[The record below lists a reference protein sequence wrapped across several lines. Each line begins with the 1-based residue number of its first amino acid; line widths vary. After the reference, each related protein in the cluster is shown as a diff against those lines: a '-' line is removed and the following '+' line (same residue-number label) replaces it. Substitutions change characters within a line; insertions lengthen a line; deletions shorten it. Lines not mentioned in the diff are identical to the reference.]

1 MNRLLHSLLVFGFLG
16 AVAAA
21 AGAEPAPASP
31 DSTLQIPGGAE
42 GAVFRDM
49 TVEGEDRIQIEFDR
63 PALELG
69 LDPREAPGLDWD
81 DEHAILE
88 RSAPDLMA
96 MFLHESAFGKSPFTG
111 CPWLSAQTTGPV
123 ARFHPQVKGVERWT
137 LTVANSRGETMA
149 VFQGKGNVPD
159 EITWDG
165 RNLEGR
171 PVPPDLT
178 YSYVFEAY
186 DKAGNKR
193 NFVGDGFQLRPYRMQ
208 GEGESGESVMSF
220 SASALQ
226 GGSSPEKPSLILIE
240 TATWLNQEGA
250 LENPL
255 RIEATAR
262 SYELAQA
269 LAERV
274 AGELRPLLLG
284 NPDRAQVLATVEA
297 DAPDQGRVTVTATR

>member
-1 MNRLLHSLLVFGFLG
+1 MNRIVHSILVVGCVG
-16 AVAAA
+16 AAASA

-31 DSTLQIPGGAE
+31 DSTMQIPGGAE

-63 PALELG
+63 PVLELG

-88 RSAPDLMA
+88 RGAPDLMA
-96 MFLHESAFGKSPFTG
+96 MFLGESAFEKTPFTG

-123 ARFHPQVKGVERWT
+123 ARFRPQVKGVERWT

-149 VFQGKGNVPD
+149 VFQGKGKVPD
-159 EITWDG
+159 EIAWDG
-165 RNLEGR
+165 RDLEGR

-208 GEGESGESVMSF
+208 GEGESVMAF
-220 SASALQ
+220 PASALQ
-226 GGSSPEKPSLILIE
+226 DGSSPDRPSLILIE
-240 TATWLNQEGA
+240 TATWLNQDRA
-250 LENPL
+250 LDHPL
-255 RIEATAR
+255 RVEATAR
-262 SYELAQA
+262 SYEMAQA
-269 LAERV
+269 LADRV
-274 AGELRPLLLG
+274 AGELEPLLLG
-284 NPDRAQVLATVEA
+284 NPDRVQVLATVEA

>member
-1 MNRLLHSLLVFGFLG
+1 MHSILVFGCVG
-16 AVAAA
+16 AAA
-21 AGAEPAPASP
+21 ASAGAEPAPASS
-31 DSTLQIPGGAE
+31 DSTMQIPGGAE

-63 PALELG
+63 PVLELG
-69 LDPREAPGLDWD
+69 LDPREASGLDWE
-81 DEHAILE
+81 DEHAILA
-88 RSAPDLMA
+88 RGAPDLMA
-96 MFLHESAFGKSPFTG
+96 MFLHESAFEKTAFTG

-123 ARFHPQVKGVERWT
+123 ARFQPQVKGVERWT

-149 VFQGKGNVPD
+149 VFQGKGKVPD

-165 RNLEGR
+165 RDLEGR

-208 GEGESGESVMSF
+208 GEGESVMAF
-220 SASALQ
+220 PASALES
-226 GGSSPEKPSLILIE
+226 GSSPDRPSLILIE
-240 TATWLNQEGA
+240 TATWLNQDGS
-250 LENPL
+250 LDHPL

-262 SYELAQA
+262 SYEMAQTLAD
-269 LAERV
+269 RV
-274 AGELRPLLLG
+274 AGELQPLLLG
-284 NPDRAQVLATVEA
+284 NPDRAQILATVEA
-297 DAPDQGRVTVTATR
+297 DAPDQGRVTVTTTR